1 VEPNRNG
8 IVGAVVGGALGS
20 AMPGIS
26 KFFVWMVVIV
36 GVALLHRYFEAA
48 LESRMGALA
57 AIILTLV
64 LSPFFTVL
72 RGSME
77 SMFSFF
83 YFFITVASGYALGTL
98 MTTPDEQDD

>member
-1 VEPNRNG
+1 MEPNRNG
-8 IVGAVVGGALGS
+8 IVGAVVGGVLGT

-26 KFFVWMVVIV
+26 RFFVWIVAVV
-36 GVALLHRYFEAA
+36 GVALLHRFFDKA
-48 LESRMGALA
+48 LESRMGAIS

-64 LSPFFTVL
+64 LSPLFTVL